1 MRRRLLNILKS
12 GIDKTYLAARSLVEY
27 LNAHFSL
34 VGKGPIFNAAAFPW
48 AAELESNWT
57 SIRKELDILLEKR
70 EEIPNFQDY
79 SARQKSITQDDKWK
93 TYVFYFYG
101 LKEEDNCKKCPETL
115 RLIQKIPGMKTAF
128 FSILAPQKH
137 LPAHR
142 GPFNGV
148 LRYHLGLIIPQER
161 GQCRIRVGHDMA
173 FWDEGKSLV
182 FDDAYQH
189 EVWNDSDRERVVLF
203 ISFIRPLPFPFSV
216 VNRLFYQLIRLSLV
230 ASVVKKHPDRGI
242 AYG

>member
-1 MRRRLLNILKS
+1 MRRRILNILKS
-12 GIDKTYLAARSLVEY
+12 GIDKTYLAARSMVEH
-27 LNAHFSL
+27 LNTHFSL
-34 VGKGPIFNAAAFPW
+34 VGKGAFFETAAFPW
-48 AAELESNWT
+48 VAELESNWS
-57 SIRKELDILLEKR
+57 SIRKELDPLLEKR

-79 SARQKSITQDDKWK
+79 SVRQKAITQDDKWK
-93 TYVFYFYG
+93 TYVLYFHG

-115 RLIQKIPGMKTAF
+115 KLIAKIPGMKTAF
-128 FSILAPQKH
+128 FSILAPHKH

-148 LRYHLGLIIPQER
+148 LRYHLGLIVPRER
-161 GQCRIRVGHDMA
+161 EQCRIRVGHDTA

-189 EVWNDSDRERVVLF
+189 EVWNDSEHERVVLF

-216 VNRLFYQLIRLSLV
+216 VNRLFYQLIRLSLI
-230 ASVVKKHPDRGI
+230 ASVVQKHPDHGI
-242 AYG
+242 AHG